1 MEEWKEYKLEDICSD
16 IFAGGDAKK
25 LKITQEKNSINR
37 IPVYANSVDKDGL
50 YGYCQTPIVLK
61 PAVTVAA
68 RGSGTGFVAYR
79 KEPFVPIV
87 RLITL
92 ITKNNVDI
100 QFLYYNLKNRNL
112 KGDGSAIPQITIPMI
127 KKEIVSIPNIHIQ
140 RKISGILSS
149 LDNKIELNHRI
160 NENLE
165 QQAQALFKSWFVDFE
180 PFKDGKFVDSEL
192 GKIPEGWKVV
202 ELKDVTTLVTEKVKQ
217 RTHIKVLSPIST
229 GELVLSE
236 SYFTKQV
243 YSQNIE
249 KYIIVKPM
257 QFAYNPARVNIGS
270 IGMNS
275 YDFDGCVSPVYVVFE
290 CEKNY
295 QYFFD
300 CFRKTSQFKEE
311 VISRAIGGVRQS
323 LNYKDFSL
331 IKITYP
337 PDHIIDNFNDIYLSL
352 LKLKRF
358 VEKESQKLSQLRDTF
373 LPRLMSG
380 ELEIKD
386 NSYD

>member
-1 MEEWKEYKLEDICSD
+1 
-16 IFAGGDAKK
+16 
-25 LKITQEKNSINR
+25 
-37 IPVYANSVDKDGL
+37 
-50 YGYCQTPIVLK
+50 
-61 PAVTVAA
+61 
-68 RGSGTGFVAYR
+68 
-79 KEPFVPIV
+79 
-87 RLITL
+87 
-92 ITKNNVDI
+92 
-100 QFLYYNLKNRNL
+100 
-112 KGDGSAIPQITIPMI
+112 
-127 KKEIVSIPNIHIQ
+127 
-140 RKISGILSS
+140 
-149 LDNKIELNHRI
+149 
-160 NENLE
+160 
-165 QQAQALFKSWFVDFE
+165 
-180 PFKDGKFVDSEL
+180 
-192 GKIPEGWKVV
+192 
-202 ELKDVTTLVTEKVKQ
+202 
-217 RTHIKVLSPIST
+217 
-229 GELVLSE
+229 
-236 SYFTKQV
+236 
-243 YSQNIE
+243 
-249 KYIIVKPM
+249 M

-358 VEKESQKLSQLRDTF
+358 VEKESQKLSQLRDTL